1 MEIMN
6 ENYSIEEH
14 PSGWQRFRDQIPVIL
29 ATVILVSLAAGWI
42 YSRTASREEAVIA
55 PLREQNEALRAQAD
69 ENQRQLLA
77 TTELLRGAISRH
89 EGDLF
94 KSDEEIQKL
103 NGDRINNLADAI
115 AQKVAP
121 ALPRQTP
128 EELAKLQEEE
138 VEQISTRTADKLR
151 PSLGEL
157 SQKQQAINGQVVA
170 GYNQRIQAL
179 NAKVEETQAAA
190 QDALQLS
197 HEVSALYL
205 NSFNDQ
211 GVLVRLMSLPAEV
224 VRDTAQGSLITSR
237 QRKKTE
243 TQLDQKM
250 REIEDRLR
258 QIQAQGTSAPVAN
271 N

>member
-1 MEIMN
+1 MN
-6 ENYSIEEH
+6 ENYTIEES
-14 PSGWQRFRDQIPVIL
+14 PSGWHRFRDQIPVIL
-29 ATVILVSLAAGWI
+29 ATVILVGLAVGWI
-42 YSRTASREEAVIA
+42 YTRSASREEAAIT

-89 EGDLF
+89 EGELF

-115 AQKVAP
+115 AQKVTP

-138 VEQISTRTADKLR
+138 VDQISSRTAEKLR
-151 PSLGEL
+151 PALGEL
-157 SQKQQAINGQVVA
+157 SEKQQAINGQVVA
-170 GYNQRIQAL
+170 GYNQRIQTL
-179 NAKVEETQAAA
+179 NAKVQETQAAA
-190 QDALQLS
+190 QDALALS

-211 GVLVRLMSLPAEV
+211 GVLVRLLSLPAEV
-224 VRDTAQGSLITSR
+224 VRDTAQGNIITSR

-243 TQLDQKM
+243 SQLDQKM
-250 REIEDRLR
+250 REIEERLQ
-258 QIQAQGTSAPVAN
+258 QIQAQGGSAPMATN
-271 N
+271 